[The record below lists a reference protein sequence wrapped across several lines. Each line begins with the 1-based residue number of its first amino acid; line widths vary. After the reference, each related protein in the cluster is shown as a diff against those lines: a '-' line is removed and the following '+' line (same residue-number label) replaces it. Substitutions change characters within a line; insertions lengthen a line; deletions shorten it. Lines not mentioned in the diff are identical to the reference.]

1 MQYGLIG
8 EHLGHSYSVPI
19 HRLISGEDSEL
30 REIAPADLGTF
41 MTRKEFRAINVT
53 IPYKQDVI
61 PYLDEISDTARE
73 IGAVNTIVN
82 RDGHLYGTNTDAAGL
97 QALIARVCPD
107 IRGRKTL
114 VLGTGGTS
122 KTAVYTAKAMGAE
135 PVIRVSRSARKDAV
149 TYEEALRDHRD
160 AEILINTTPCGMFP
174 AAEDMPVDIAG
185 FPALRG
191 VVDVIYNPLRTKLVL
206 AALRRGI
213 PAEGGL
219 YMLTAQAVR
228 AAEEF
233 RGIRYEE
240 ELTEKIYRR
249 MARDKENIVLT
260 GMPGSGKSAVSSILG
275 ERTGRDVIDTDRLI
289 VEKAGMEI
297 TEIFRRYG
305 EKHFRDLESEVI
317 REAAARAGV
326 IISTGGG
333 AILRA
338 ENTDALRRN
347 GRLVWLDRK
356 PDDLVPTDDR
366 PLADSRE
373 KMTAL
378 YAAREPIYRA
388 TADERIEVTGSA
400 EDTASEIESR
410 WNA

>member
-19 HRLISGEDSEL
+19 HRLITGEDYEL
-30 REIAPADLGTF
+30 REIAPEDLGAF

-97 QALIARVCPD
+97 QVLIIRVCPD

-122 KTAVYTAKAMGAE
+122 KTAVYTAKAMGAD
-135 PVIRVSRSARKDAV
+135 PVIRVSRSARDGAV

-174 AAEDMPVDIAG
+174 AAEDMPVNIDG
-185 FPALRG
+185 FPELRG

-206 AALRRGI
+206 AAMRRGI

-219 YMLTAQAVR
+219 YMLAAQAVR
-228 AAEEF
+228 AAEVF
-233 RGIRYEE
+233 RRIRYDEG
-240 ELTEKIYRR
+240 LTERIYRR
-249 MARDKENIVLT
+249 MVRDKENIVLT

-275 ERTGRDVIDTDRLI
+275 ARTGREVIDTDRMI

-305 EKHFRDLESEVI
+305 EKHFRDLETEVI

-333 AILRA
+333 AVLRE
-338 ENTDALRRN
+338 ENVDALRRN

-356 PDDLVPTDDR
+356 PEDLVPTDDR

-373 KMTAL
+373 KMAAL

-388 TADERIEVTGSA
+388 TADERIAVTGSA
-400 EDTASEIESR
+400 EDTADEAESR

>member
-19 HRLISGEDSEL
+19 HRLISGEDYEL

-135 PVIRVSRSARKDAV
+135 PVIRVSRSAREDAV

-275 ERTGRDVIDTDRLI
+275 ARTGRVVIDTDRMI

>member
-19 HRLISGEDSEL
+19 HRLITGEDYEL
-30 REIAPADLGTF
+30 REIAPEDLGAF

-122 KTAVYTAKAMGAE
+122 KTAVYTAKAMGAD
-135 PVIRVSRSARKDAV
+135 PVIRVSRSAREGTV

-174 AAEDMPVDIAG
+174 AAEDMPVDIDG
-185 FPALRG
+185 FPELRG

-206 AALRRGI
+206 AAMRRGI

-219 YMLTAQAVR
+219 YMLVAQAVR
-228 AAEEF
+228 AAEVF
-233 RGIRYEE
+233 RGIRYDEG
-240 ELTEKIYRR
+240 LTEKIYRR

-275 ERTGRDVIDTDRLI
+275 ARTGREVIDTDRMI

-297 TEIFRRYG
+297 KEIFRRYG
-305 EKHFRDLESEVI
+305 EKHFRDLESEAI

-333 AILRA
+333 AVLRE
-338 ENTDALRRN
+338 ENVDALRRN

-356 PDDLVPTDDR
+356 PEDLVPTDDR

-373 KMTAL
+373 KMAAL

-388 TADERIEVTGSA
+388 TADERIAVTGSA
-400 EDTASEIESR
+400 EDTADETESR

>member
-19 HRLISGEDSEL
+19 HKLISGEDYEL

-82 RDGHLYGTNTDAAGL
+82 RDGRLYGTNTDAAGL

-107 IRGRKTL
+107 IQGRKTL

-135 PVIRVSRSARKDAV
+135 PVIRVSRSAREDAV

-160 AEILINTTPCGMFP
+160 AEILINTTPCGMFLE
-174 AAEDMPVDIAG
+174 AEDMPVDIAG

-233 RGIRYEE
+233 RRIRYDE

-275 ERTGRDVIDTDRLI
+275 ARTGRDVIDTDRMI

-317 REAAARAGV
+317 RKEAARAGV

-333 AILRA
+333 AILRE
-338 ENTDALRRN
+338 ENVDALRRN

-356 PDDLVPTDDR
+356 PADLVPTDDR

-388 TADERIEVTGSA
+388 TADERIAVTGSA
-400 EDTASEIESR
+400 ADTASEIESR

>member
-19 HRLISGEDSEL
+19 HRLISGEDYEL
-30 REIAPADLGTF
+30 REIAPADLEIF

-82 RDGHLYGTNTDAAGL
+82 RDGRLYGTNTDAAGL

-135 PVIRVSRSARKDAV
+135 PVIRVSRSAREDAV

-174 AAEDMPVDIAG
+174 AAEDMPVDITG
-185 FPALRG
+185 FPELRG

-206 AALRRGI
+206 AAMRQGI

-219 YMLTAQAVR
+219 YMLVAQAVR
-228 AAEEF
+228 AAEVF

-240 ELTEKIYRR
+240 GLTEKIYRR

-275 ERTGRDVIDTDRLI
+275 ARTGREVIDTDRMI

-317 REAAARAGV
+317 REAACAGV

-333 AILRA
+333 AVLRE
-338 ENTDALRRN
+338 ENVETLRRN

-356 PDDLVPTDDR
+356 PEDLVPTDDR

-373 KMTAL
+373 KMAAL

-388 TADERIEVTGSA
+388 TADERIAVTGSA
-400 EDTASEIESR
+400 EDTADETESR

>member
-19 HRLISGEDSEL
+19 HRLISGEDYEL

-82 RDGHLYGTNTDAAGL
+82 RDGRLYGTNTDAAGL

-135 PVIRVSRSARKDAV
+135 PVIRVSRSAREDAV

-317 REAAARAGV
+317 REAAVRAGV

>member
-19 HRLISGEDSEL
+19 HRLISGEDYEL

-82 RDGHLYGTNTDAAGL
+82 RDGRLYGTNTDAAGL

-347 GRLVWLDRK
+347 GQLVWLDRK